1 VDSATVLLL
10 ASLTGANAPVACS
23 ADPTSYNPGNVTTA
37 TAFTKSWTMLPGTP
51 SAGTVYQVT
60 TEFTGTWQGNALA
73 FAAGINGTWTQM
85 NPSAGSGSFSSGAT
99 IAGWLALTV
108 RVLSSSTAR
117 FALAGAIGETAS
129 SVTPGSGTI
138 ALAPLSQTLAVAAS
152 DTLALGY
159 LFGAS
164 SSGQGL
170 ATYGST
176 FLTISS

>member
-1 VDSATVLLL
+1 MDSATVLLL
-10 ASLTGANAPVACS
+10 ASLTGGNAPVACS

-37 TAFTKSWTMLPGTP
+37 TAFTKFWTMLPGTP
-51 SAGTVYQVT
+51 SAGTVYMIS

-73 FAAGINGTWTQM
+73 FAVDVAGTWTSM
-85 NPSAGSGSFSSGAT
+85 APSVGTGAFSSGAT
-99 IAGWLALTV
+99 IAGWLVLTV
-108 RVLSSSTAR
+108 RVLSATTAR

-129 SVTPGSGTI
+129 SVTPGSGSVP
-138 ALAPLSQTLAVAAS
+138 LAPLSQTLTVAAA
-152 DTLALGY
+152 DNIALGY

-176 FLTISS
+176 FLTITP